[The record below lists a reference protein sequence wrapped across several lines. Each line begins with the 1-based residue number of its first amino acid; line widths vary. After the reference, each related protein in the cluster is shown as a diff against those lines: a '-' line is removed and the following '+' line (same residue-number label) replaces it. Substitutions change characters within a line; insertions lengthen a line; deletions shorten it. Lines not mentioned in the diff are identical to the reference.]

1 MNKNTPPL
9 GEWYLLTVVQAA
21 QQLSIHP
28 STIRRWIDQGRLP
41 AYRVGEKRIG
51 VKPSDLAKVVT
62 PLSGRHRQAE
72 LMVKPEEVTIPSLTD
87 TEQRRALQALAEL
100 RRLREELAAKYGNPS
115 QESWELLSDSRDER
129 THDMLRGVQE

>member
-1 MNKNTPPL
+1 MNKNTRPL
-9 GEWYLLTVVQAA
+9 GESYLTVVQAA

-62 PLSGRHRQAE
+62 PLSGRHRRAE

-87 TEQRRALQALAEL
+87 TEHRRVLQALEL
-100 RRLREELAAKYGNPS
+100 RRLREGLAAKYGNPS
-115 QESWELLSDSRDER
+115 RESWELLSDSRDER
-129 THDMLRGVQE
+129 THDLLRGVQE